1 MDIAFLGTERQAKPA
16 VSVRDRSFLLGDG
29 CFETLCVTDGQ
40 IEGANE
46 HIALLRRSAETLSI
60 SGYPGDET
68 LLAALDEAASAAGS
82 SASLRITL
90 SRGAGGR
97 GADAGEA
104 QPLTVIS
111 LFPMMQ
117 SRPYAPLSAIISS
130 IRRNETSPVSQ
141 IKSTN
146 YADNLAAR
154 REAQSAGAD
163 EALLLNT
170 QGRPACFAMANL
182 FLAQPDGNWVTPPP
196 SEGVR
201 PGYMRGR
208 VMAKLA
214 ERDTP
219 CVERPI
225 EVDELTVPNGRIFVT
240 NSLWGLR
247 LVASLDSAAFTV
259 SSTHPGAER

>member
-1 MDIAFLGTERQAKPA
+1 MDIAFLGTERQAKPV
-16 VSVRDRSFLLGDG
+16 VSVRDRGFLLGDG
-29 CFETLCVTDGQ
+29 CFETLCVTGGE
-40 IEGANE
+40 IEGAHE
-46 HIALLRRSAETLSI
+46 HIALLHRSAQTLSI
-60 SGYPGDET
+60 SGHPGDEA
-68 LLAALDEAASAAGS
+68 LLDALNEAAGETNGD
-82 SASLRITL
+82 ASLRITV

-104 QPLTVIS
+104 EPLTVIS
-111 LFPMMQ
+111 LFPMTQ
-117 SRPYAPLSAIISS
+117 SRPYPPLTAITSA
-130 IRRNETSPVSQ
+130 IRRNETSPISQ

-154 REAQSAGAD
+154 REAEAAGAG

-182 FLAQPDGNWVTPPP
+182 FLVQPDGTWVTPPP
-196 SEGVR
+196 SEGAR

-214 ERDTP
+214 ERETP

-225 EVDELTVPNGRIFVT
+225 EAEELTVPNGRIFAT

-247 LVASLDSAAFTV
+247 LVASLDS
-259 SSTHPGAER
+259 PRL

>member
-1 MDIAFLGTERQAKPA
+1 MDIAFLGAERQTKPA

-29 CFETLCVTDGQ
+29 CFETLCVTDGE
-40 IEGANE
+40 IEGASE
-46 HIALLRRSAETLSI
+46 HIALLRRSAKTLSI
-60 SGYPGDET
+60 SGYPDDEF
-68 LLAALDEAASAAGS
+68 LLAALGEAASVAGS

-111 LFPMMQ
+111 LFPTMQ
-117 SRPYAPLSAIISS
+117 SRPYAPLSALVSS

-141 IKSTN
+141 IKPTN
-146 YADNLAAR
+146 YADSLAAR
-154 REAQSAGAD
+154 REAEAAGAD
-163 EALLLNT
+163 EALLLNM

-182 FLAQPDGNWVTPPP
+182 FITQPDGSWVTPPP

-208 VMAKLA
+208 VMAKLE
-214 ERDTP
+214 ERGTP
-219 CVERPI
+219 CLERPI
-225 EVDELTVPNGRIFVT
+225 DAEELTLPNGRIFAT

-247 LVASLDSAAFTV
+247 LVASLDTRTCRM
-259 SSTHPGAER
+259 SSTYPEAGR